1 MRKFVIGLT
10 SILWCGLA
18 LAATPQQVV
27 LDVQN
32 MTCPTCSIT
41 IEKAL
46 DHVPGVSSEQID
58 LKTAT
63 VVVTFD
69 AERTDISTV
78 VRAIPEAGFPARAR
92 DSGG

>member
-18 LAATPQQVV
+18 LAATPKQVV
-27 LDVQN
+27 LEVQN

-46 DHVPGVSSEQID
+46 DHVPGLSSEQID

-63 VVVTFD
+63 VAVTFD
-69 AERTDISTV
+69 AERTDISTI
-78 VRAIPEAGFPARAR
+78 VRAITEAGFPAKVR
-92 DSGG
+92 DGGG

>member
-18 LAATPQQVV
+18 LAATPKQVV
-27 LDVQN
+27 LEVQN

-46 DHVPGVSSEQID
+46 DHVPGLSSEQID

-63 VVVTFD
+63 VTVTFD
-69 AERTDISTV
+69 VERTDTAVV
-78 VRAIPEAGFPARAR
+78 VRAITEAGFPAKVR
-92 DSGG
+92 DGGG